1 MINRLESMDVLRG
14 CAAIFVLLY
23 HMEELG
29 VASWPHFFHW
39 GWIGVDL
46 FFVLSGFFI
55 TICVL
60 KPKEWK
66 PFDFIKRRFI
76 RIAPPYYI
84 SMVFVVAMSGFYF
97 ASTDNG
103 LLHVLVH
110 LLFLHTYIDGAHGSI
125 NGVYWSLG
133 VEFSFY
139 IFMLLTAKCIR
150 RGVGTQLLILSM
162 IVMSWVWRAG
172 CYYFLPEDPMQRFI
186 WSTQLLGMLDEF
198 AIGSTIAI
206 IYSRYIVNG
215 NVMRWP
221 IVYFSLSLGI
231 ALVALFVYNIDA
243 GYWSNIDTMVFSRTY
258 LSVGFSL
265 VILSFTFLEHKVWF
279 RALCR
284 YSGLSFLG
292 SISYSIYLFH
302 LPIINAGIN
311 SGVSRNHS
319 FSISILCCV
328 LLVSAISYR
337 FFEKPFMR
345 SR

>member
-1 MINRLESMDVLRG
+1 MVNRLDSMDVLRG
-14 CAAIFVLLY
+14 CAALFVLLY

-29 VASWPHFFHW
+29 VASWPNLFHW
-39 GWIGVDL
+39 GWVGVDL

-66 PFDFIKRRFI
+66 QFDFIKRRFM

-84 SMVFVVAMSGFYF
+84 SMIFVVAMSGFYF
-97 ASTDNG
+97 ASTGNG
-103 LLHVLVH
+103 LFHVLVH

-139 IFMLLTAKCIR
+139 IFMLFSAKCIR
-150 RGVGTQLLILSM
+150 RGVNTFILIVLM
-162 IVMSWVWRAG
+162 IATSWVWRGG
-172 CYYFLPEDPMQRFI
+172 CYFLLPEDPMQRFI
-186 WSTQLLGMLDEF
+186 WSTQLFGMLDEF
-198 AIGSTIAI
+198 AIGAVVAI
-206 IYSRYIVNG
+206 IYFKYIVHG
-215 NVMRWP
+215 SMVPWP
-221 IVYFSLSLGI
+221 VVYFILSIGI
-231 ALVALFVYNIDA
+231 GLITLFIYNIDA
-243 GYWSNIDTMVFSRTY
+243 DYWSSIDTMVFSRTY
-258 LSVGFSL
+258 LSIGFSL
-265 VILSFTFLEHKVWF
+265 VILSFIFLEHKVWF

-302 LPIINAGIN
+302 LPIINAGLN
-311 SGVSRNHS
+311 SGVSRNHL
-319 FSISILCCV
+319 FTISILCCV
-328 LLVSAISYR
+328 LLVSVISYR